1 MHKDVGKRV
10 MALLLSI
17 CMIAGMVDWSGF
29 TVRAATVRKVLAR
42 IEIKADFDKTYTGSP
57 LKPTESD
64 ITVYAVDIDE
74 NEDRGSEYVTTDY
87 EILTNEYGTA
97 VDAGQSGSIKVRG
110 TGVNEPNTISQTFRI
125 EKKDITSASDVT
137 IDSIPKQFVTQ
148 NGWVRPAP
156 TLRYVSNG
164 KEIILTSSDYT
175 CDYSSDCEVTDSNGV
190 GTGTI
195 IITGTGTNYEG
206 TQTTTFEF
214 EKMEASRL
222 KIKLNTGTTGDG
234 YALRDPNPADANLPF
249 GNFNGNPISL
259 DKKKDVT
266 VTYEQNGGKEVSVEA
281 DDFELVYTRD
291 GKATTDYTSVG
302 RVTVQARGIKGA
314 YNGLTSSVG
323 AEYYIRKNLSPTSE
337 QVPKEKQVR
346 FEIETQIFPGSN
358 GTLDIMKNGADVPD
372 EEKGI
377 NTQMK
382 VINPDA
388 GPDVAAK
395 WNSEKFEI
403 EVDDDWKT
411 ATPDSN
417 GLIHTTALV
426 KGKAGQG
433 YFGYNDAVS
442 VEIKVTELSEKMV
455 TIENQDQI
463 MYDGITDWLQQ
474 VIDNGW
480 LKVEGY
486 KQGVDYTV
494 EKADSNQ
501 KAINQGTYN
510 RSLIVKRVEGGQ
522 LTGGPVY
529 ISITVKRRDVNDREF
544 TVNVIGSYT
553 YNGQQHKPT
562 IEVKYKSNPVN
573 ASDYSV
579 SYGTNTNAGIGAGSV
594 TITGQGNFEKSVT
607 KTFDIARL
615 YIDTNNTQV
624 KSPVGG
630 EELGY
635 SGSPRQ
641 PDIDMVVTVRPGTT
655 YQLKST
661 DYEVTYVDSSGN
673 PSDHINAT
681 LNGDYITM
689 IITGKEDGNF
699 EGEFRSNFTITPQEI
714 NNTNILIDPI
724 PKQIYTG
731 TSIRP
736 TVTNV
741 RHTRLGALS
750 TADYDVD
757 YGENT
762 KPGLQAGIVKIKG
775 LRNYTGTA
783 EFYFDISKCNIGDAT
798 TNLKILGDGPSNE
811 EYDFINKTI
820 NGVAEELYYPYD
832 GKKIEVKNLR
842 VFYGDIPMTLGEDA
856 DYTVSYEENATIG
869 TAKLT
874 IHGQGENYEGSR
886 TVEFRIKGNL
896 TPLNQVDRNGWA
908 EASIDKDQ
916 IYNAGVITPTGTVV
930 KFYLKNANQD
940 VLTLQEGVDFTVEN
954 AVKNQITPVGTATA
968 EITGIGNYYGGGS
981 VTFNVIPLNLT
992 DEKDNLE
999 SVHKYLIKDIE
1010 PTYIYSGLAIAP
1022 KPTITH
1028 NGTPVNLPSDYTL
1041 SYYSGGEEIT
1051 GDALKKPFQVGDYSV
1066 RINGAGD
1073 NYEGF
1078 TDKEYKVAE
1087 YDISAAYSNVEIQN
1101 VADEVV
1107 LDDIKFAGDI
1117 SPGDA
1122 SRAGSQ
1128 LAEMGGTDSTGKHEH
1143 GVGTTHSGDEVVW
1156 KDLKVVYTPKG
1167 IQNDTTPHDE
1177 KELVYGVDYTVE
1189 YANNKTL
1196 GIATYTIKGK
1206 GNFTGE
1212 IKREFKIL
1220 GDLAGKHTEIEV
1232 EDCVFTPA
1240 TGTEPAN
1247 KTEVK
1252 VTYTHMVDGREDTT
1266 TFVEGTD
1273 FILEFTH
1280 NDKATH
1286 PFPGKEEESTL
1297 DKDSDDGG
1305 WVVVKENLNADG
1317 KHHVGL
1323 GSGTNEDN
1331 PRKFKIYQRD
1341 ISQYGEGTDLTLSG
1355 LKEEGYEYTGSP
1367 IIPDLQLAC
1376 KAINLT
1382 YEKLEDGQQLTGT
1395 PDYIITAKNNKD
1407 VWTDSEPTGSEDE
1420 SKRVLPEYTV
1430 AARTEMRDGKALYN
1444 GNYCGTFSAKFQ
1456 INPRVVNQAT
1466 IDTNPAIVNERTDL
1480 YSEIDGEWVCEYD
1493 RKPHI
1498 FPKWENGAEVSG
1510 KNGLVINWSKDGVT
1524 ALLEEGKDY
1533 TVSYDDNTKIGR
1545 GIIQINTPKKSN
1557 YQTEEAGVPYE
1568 KYFKIMASI
1577 GEVDRPVN
1585 ADNPLERYMELEYDT
1600 NVPYD
1605 RPVTYPD
1612 LQFIDISGVLSGDNE
1627 DGKPYILEKD
1637 KDFVILTEQ
1646 NHAQY
1651 GEEKYSTNN
1660 VNVTKD
1666 GETATIVVKG
1676 IGYYTGVVE
1685 REYKIIPKNMD
1696 DKGIVVQFLGSV
1708 DYENF
1713 KNAYIFNGN
1722 AQEPEYNVFNN
1733 NAKDI
1738 ESMETDP
1745 ETGNLNYDPYQ
1756 PNKKMQLGVD
1766 YEFVR
1771 WENNIGPSSEKG
1783 PAKLVLQGIGNY
1795 TGEAKFEFNIVLR
1808 QMEGLD
1814 CKVTGQAVYNGS
1826 EQQPAVEV
1834 SYRDENGKTVT
1845 LNPETDFD
1853 AVYTNNINAASKDAE
1868 QNPPTVTLTGKG
1880 GYEGTKTVTF
1890 DIEARDINSKEI
1902 TATGVALYDSGN
1914 PVVPRLTVK
1923 DAGVLLGVTL
1933 NPETDYKIVGQS
1945 DHADVGQ
1952 TGTVDIEG
1960 QGNYKGVR
1968 KGIEFRIIP
1977 PNGVLQIEEIPEQ
1990 DFVNRPIKPEVK
2002 VNLLAEGFETAVP
2015 LLPDDYEVVYTDN
2028 LKAGKATVTVT
2039 GKDPFSG
2046 TATAQFVIRPK
2057 SIGSDGAIAEGI
2069 TASDLGVS
2077 QYTGSAITPKVTLT
2091 FTPPQ
2096 PAAQEGGDDAN
2107 KPVELVQGRD
2117 FTVDYVNNVRVGV
2130 AKAVV
2135 KGIGNY
2141 AGSIE
2146 KEFEIHA
2153 NMSMV
2158 TIAPIPM
2165 QNYTGSA
2172 ITPLPVVSLGGQTL
2186 ALDKDYRV
2194 SYSNN
2199 IDRGTATVTITGIEP
2214 WYVGTRTVNFDIA
2227 RELSAETSIRGVA
2240 SVYTYTGSPIAPP
2253 VRIEDGGALLVAGV
2267 DYEVAYSQNVD
2278 AGTATITI
2286 TGIGRYIGS
2295 TSTTFQI
2302 MPQQLGRAK
2311 VSPISDQIFNGK
2323 EQNPPITVTSG
2334 DKTLENGKDYSA
2346 VYVNSATPGMASV
2359 IIKGEGNYTGTQT
2372 VNYRIKV
2379 PGMTGV
2385 KFSKYTSSSVTIS
2398 WTKNSVVTGYEIYN
2412 AKNRRAL
2419 RVKKSSTTNGT
2430 VKKLKAGT
2438 AATFRVRAYVNKDGQ
2453 YYYGPFTSIK
2463 TATAPSS
2470 TKISSLASKKK
2481 KQVVLKWKKVKGAT
2495 QYEVYRATSKKGKYK
2510 KIGTTKKTTYTDK
2523 KATGGKRYY
2532 YKIRVCKKI
2541 SNKNYYSSYSAVKSV
2556 KAKK

>member
-42 IEIKADFDKTYTGSP
+42 IEINASFDKTYTGSP
-57 LKPTESD
+57 LKPTEKD
-64 ITVYAVDIDE
+64 ITVYAVEMDEDE
-74 NEDRGSEYVTTDY
+74 NRGQEYETTDY

-97 VDAGQSGSIKVRG
+97 VNAGQSGSIKVRG
-110 TGVNEPNTISQTFRI
+110 TGDNEANVISQTFQI
-125 EKKDITSASDVT
+125 EKKDITNAQDVT
-137 IDSIPKQFVTQ
+137 IDPIQKQFVTQ
-148 NGWVRPAP
+148 NGWIRPVPTVRY
-156 TLRYVSNG
+156 TSNDG
-164 KEIILTSSDYT
+164 EVILKSSDYNCT
-175 CDYSSDCEVTDSNGV
+175 YSDNCEVTDANGS

-195 IITGTGTNYEG
+195 TIDGTGTNYEG
-206 TQTTTFEF
+206 QQTVTFEF

-222 KIKLNTGTTGDG
+222 KIELQYGTAANGF
-234 YALRDPNPADANLPF
+234 ALKDPKNSGVNLPF
-249 GNFNGNPISL
+249 RNFNGTPISL
-259 DKKKDVT
+259 DKKKDVI
-266 VTYEQNGGKEVSVEA
+266 VKYEQKDGTEVQVDA
-281 DDFELVYTRD
+281 DDFELIYTRD
-291 GKATTDYTSVG
+291 GKTTTDYSSVG
-302 RVTVQARGIKGA
+302 RITVQARGIKGA
-314 YNGLTSSVG
+314 YNGLTSSTG
-323 AEYYIRKNLSPTSE
+323 GEYYIRKNLNPTTTE
-337 QVPKEKQVR
+337 VPEERKIQ
-346 FEIETQIFPGSN
+346 FEIATQIFPGSR
-358 GTLDIMKNGADVPD
+358 GTLDIMKNDTSIPD

-377 NTQMK
+377 NTQMR

-395 WNSEKFEI
+395 MNSEKFTISLNDEDWRT
-403 EVDDDWKT
+403 ETPDDD
-411 ATPDSN
+411 
-417 GLIHTTALV
+417 GLVHTTVSVAAIV
-426 KGKAGQG
+426 GSG
-433 YFGYNDAVS
+433 YFGTNYDVP
-442 VEIKVTELSEKMV
+442 VDIKVTELSEKMV
-455 TIENQDQI
+455 TIENQEQI
-463 MYDGITDWLQQ
+463 IYDGKTDWLEHIINQK
-474 VIDNGW
+474 W

-486 KQGVDYTV
+486 EEGVDYSV
-494 EKADSNQ
+494 EKANPSQ
-501 KAINQGTYN
+501 VAVNQGTYN
-510 RSLIVKRVEGGQ
+510 RSLIVRRLEGGQ

-529 ISITVKRRDVNDREF
+529 ISITVQKRDVNDKEF
-544 TVNVIGSYT
+544 TVNVIGSYV

-562 IEVKYKSNPVN
+562 IEVKYKNEIVSP
-573 ASDYSV
+573 SDYSV
-579 SYGTNTNAGIGAGSV
+579 SYGTNTNAGQGAGSV

-607 KTFDIARL
+607 EPFNIARL
-615 YIDTNNTQV
+615 HIDANNTQV
-624 KSPVGG
+624 KSPVGN

-641 PDIDMVVTVRPGTT
+641 PDIDIVVTVRPGTT
-655 YQLKST
+655 YQLKPA
-661 DYEVTYVDSSGN
+661 DYEVEYKDSNGK

-681 LNGDYITM
+681 LDGDYITM
-689 IITGKEDGNF
+689 IIKGREDGNF
-699 EGEFRSNFTITPQEI
+699 EGEFRSNFKITPQEI

-724 PKQIYTG
+724 PKQVYTG
-731 TSIRP
+731 TSIEP
-736 TVTNV
+736 AVTNV
-741 RHTRLGALS
+741 RHSRLGKLL

-762 KPGLQAGIVKIKG
+762 KPGLQGGTVEIIG
-775 LRNYTGTA
+775 RRNYTGTA
-783 EFYFDISKCNIGDAT
+783 TFYFDILKCNIGDET
-798 TNLKILGDGPSNE
+798 TDLKILGDGPSNE
-811 EYDFINKTI
+811 TYDFINRTV
-820 NGVAEELYYPYD
+820 NGVSEELYYPYN
-832 GKKIEVKNLR
+832 GKEIEVKNLR
-842 VFYGDIPMTLGEDA
+842 VSYGEIPMNMGKDA
-856 DYTVSYEENATIG
+856 DYTVSYEKNATIG

-896 TPLNQVDRNGWA
+896 TPLNQVDMNGWA
-908 EASIDKDQ
+908 EARIDKDQ
-916 IYNAGVITPTGTVV
+916 IYNAGVITPTGTIV
-930 KFYLKNANQD
+930 KFYLKNASQE
-940 VLTLQEGVDFTVEN
+940 VLTLKEGVDFTVEN
-954 AVKNQITPVGTATA
+954 ADKDNVTQVGTATA
-968 EITGIGNYYGGGS
+968 EITGIGDYYGGGS
-981 VTFNVIPLNLT
+981 VLFNVIPLNLT

-999 SVHKYLIKDIE
+999 SVHKYLIGNIE
-1010 PTYIYSGLAIAP
+1010 SPYIYSGLAIKP
-1022 KPTITH
+1022 VPTITH
-1028 NGTPVNLPSDYTL
+1028 NGTPVNRPGDYTL
-1041 SYYSGGEEIT
+1041 SYYKDGEEIT
-1051 GDALKKPFQVGDYSV
+1051 GDDLERPFEVGDYSV
-1066 RINGAGD
+1066 RINGAGN

-1078 TDKEYKVAE
+1078 TDKEYKIEQYDIGAE
-1087 YDISAAYSNVEIQN
+1087 YANVEIEN
-1101 VADEVV
+1101 VANEVV
-1107 LDDIKFAGDI
+1107 LDDIKFAGDA

-1122 SRAGSQ
+1122 ARADSQ
-1128 LAEMGGTDSTGKHEH
+1128 LAEMGGTESTGKHEH
-1143 GVGTTHSGDEVVW
+1143 GVGIAHSEDEVVW
-1156 KDLKVVYTPKG
+1156 KDLKVKYTPVG
-1167 IQNDTTPHDE
+1167 IQNDANTYDK

-1196 GIATYTIKGK
+1196 GTATYTIKGK

-1212 IKREFKIL
+1212 IKGEFKIL
-1220 GDLAGKHTEIEV
+1220 GDLAGKRTKIEV

-1240 TGTEPAN
+1240 TGKEPAN

-1252 VTYTHMVDGREDTT
+1252 VTYTHTVDGREDTT
-1266 TFVEGTD
+1266 TFSEGTD
-1273 FILEFTH
+1273 FILKFSNNE
-1280 NDKATH
+1280 KATH
-1286 PFPGKEEESTL
+1286 PYPGREEESAL
-1297 DKDSDDGG
+1297 DKDSTDGG
-1305 WVVVKENLNADG
+1305 WVIVKENLSADG
-1317 KHHVGL
+1317 KHHLGL
-1323 GSGTNEDN
+1323 GSGTNEKN

-1355 LKEEGYEYTGSP
+1355 LKEEGYEYTGSF

-1382 YEKLEDGQQLTGT
+1382 YEKLEDGQQLTGS

-1407 VWTDSEPTGSEDE
+1407 VWTDSEETTPNDN
-1420 SKRVLPEYTV
+1420 SKRVLPEFTV

-1444 GNYCGTFSAKFQ
+1444 GNYCGTFSAEFQ

-1466 IDTNPAIVNERTDL
+1466 IDTDPAIVNERTDL
-1480 YSEIDGEWVCEYD
+1480 YSEVDGEWVCNYD
-1493 RKPHI
+1493 RAPHT

-1510 KNGLVINWSKDGVT
+1510 KNGLVIKWSKDGTTVE
-1524 ALLEEGKDY
+1524 LKEGEDKDY
-1533 TVSYDDNTKIGR
+1533 TIGYEDNTKIGR
-1545 GIIQINTPKKSN
+1545 GIIQVHTPMKSN

-1577 GEVDRPVN
+1577 EEVDRPITTE
-1585 ADNPLERYMELEYDT
+1585 NPLEHYMDLEYEA

-1612 LQFIDISGVLSGDNE
+1612 LQFIDRSGVLSHESDE
-1627 DGKPYILEKD
+1627 AYILEKD
-1637 KDFVILTEQ
+1637 KDFVIVTKQ
-1646 NHAQY
+1646 NQAEL
-1651 GEEKYSTNN
+1651 GVDKCSTNN
-1660 VNVTKD
+1660 ENVTKE
-1666 GETATIVVKG
+1666 GETATVVVKG
-1676 IGYYTGVVE
+1676 IGYYNGVVE
-1685 REYKIIPKNMD
+1685 RTYKIIPKDMN
-1696 DKGIVVQFLGSV
+1696 DKGIVVEFVGSV

-1722 AQEPEYNVFNN
+1722 EQKPSYNVYNN

-1738 ESMETDP
+1738 EGMETDP

-1756 PNKKMQLGVD
+1756 QSKKMRPGVD

-1771 WENNIGPSSEKG
+1771 WENNVGPSGEKG
-1783 PAKLVLQGIGNY
+1783 PAKLVLRGKGNY
-1795 TGEAKFEFNIVLR
+1795 TGERAFEFNIVLR
-1808 QMEGLD
+1808 QMEDLD
-1814 CKVTGQAVYNGS
+1814 CKVTGKAVYNGL
-1826 EQQPAVEV
+1826 EQEPAVEV
-1834 SYRDENGKTVT
+1834 SYRDENGKTVI

-1853 AVYTNNINAASKDAE
+1853 AVYTNNVNAASKDAE
-1868 QNPPTVTLTGKG
+1868 QNPPTITLTGKG
-1880 GYEGTKTVTF
+1880 GYEGAKTVTF

-1923 DAGVLLGVTL
+1923 DAGILLGTTL

-1945 DHADVGQ
+1945 DHVDVGQ

-1977 PNGVLQIEEIPEQ
+1977 PNGVLQIEAIPEQ
-1990 DFVNRPIKPEVK
+1990 DFINQPIKPEVT
-2002 VNLLAEGFETAVP
+2002 VSLLAEGFDTAVP
-2015 LLPDDYEVVYTDN
+2015 LTADDYDVVYTDN
-2028 LKAGKATVTVT
+2028 LKAGTATVTVT
-2039 GKDPFSG
+2039 GKEPFSG
-2046 TATAQFVIRPK
+2046 TATAKFVIRPK
-2057 SIGSDGAIAEGI
+2057 SIGADGAIAEGI
-2069 TASDLGVS
+2069 TVSDIGVA
-2077 QYTGSAITPKVTLT
+2077 QYTGSALTPKVTLT

-2096 PAAQEGGDDAN
+2096 AAGKEDDPS

-2117 FTVDYVNNVRVGV
+2117 FTVDYVNNAKVGV

-2141 AGSIE
+2141 TGSIE
-2146 KEFEIHA
+2146 KQFEIHA

-2158 TIAPIPM
+2158 KIEPIPM

-2172 ITPLPVVSLGGQTL
+2172 VTPLPVVSLGGQTL
-2186 ALDKDYRV
+2186 VLDKDYRV

-2199 IDRGTATVTITGIEP
+2199 VDRGTATITITGIEP
-2214 WYVGTRTVNFDIA
+2214 WYVGKRTVNFDIA
-2227 RELSAETSIRGVA
+2227 RELSEKTAIRGVA
-2240 SVYTYTGSPIAPP
+2240 SVYTYTGSPITPP
-2253 VRIEDGGALLVAGV
+2253 IRVEEGGALLVKGV
-2267 DYEVAYSQNVD
+2267 DYEASYSQNVD
-2278 AGTATITI
+2278 AGTATVVIK
-2286 TGIGRYIGS
+2286 GIGKYTG
-2295 TSTTFQI
+2295 TASTTFQI

-2311 VSPISDQIFNGK
+2311 VSPISDQVYNGK

-2334 DKTLENGKDYSA
+2334 DKTLQNGKDYSL
-2346 VYVNSATPGMASV
+2346 VYVNSAKPGMASV

-2419 RVKKSSTTNGT
+2419 RVKKSSTTKGT

-2481 KQVVLKWKKVKGAT
+2481 KQVVVKWKKVKGAT

-2510 KIGTTKKTTYTDK
+2510 KIGTSKKTTYTDK
-2523 KATGGKRYY
+2523 KATGGKKYY
-2532 YKIRVCKKI
+2532 YKVRVCKKI
-2541 SNKNYYSSYSAVKSV
+2541 NKKNYYSSYSAVKSV

>member
-1 MHKDVGKRV
+1 MYKDVGKRV

-29 TVRAATVRKVLAR
+29 TVRAEDGKQYHLSSVVVNT
-42 IEIKADFDKTYTGSP
+42 TYTYNGSQIRP
-57 LKPTESD
+57 
-64 ITVYAVDIDE
+64 
-74 NEDRGSEYVTTDY
+74 G
-87 EILTNEYGTA
+87 
-97 VDAGQSGSIKVRG
+97 
-110 TGVNEPNTISQTFRI
+110 
-125 EKKDITSASDVT
+125 KKDITVMVQEYVDGDYHESNEVPLTEDMGSYDITGYGENINANFRSTITVAGTGNVEGSATGGFFIEQLDIKNAKYAEIGVGGTIYVT
-137 IDSIPKQFVTQ
+137 SPITSQPSPV
-148 NGWVRPAP
+148 
-156 TLRYVSNG
+156 
-164 KEIILTSSDYT
+164 LTYEYETGRFLPLENTKDYT
-175 CDYSSDCEVTDSNGV
+175 YTYTDNTIAEGEPYKNAQINVVGKGNYKGNLDIPFKIQMLDTSKLTIELKTGYTLKTGEISSGSRPKVNYD
-190 GTGTI
+190 GTAK
-195 IITGTGTNYEG
+195 E
-206 TQTTTFEF
+206 
-214 EKMEASRL
+214 
-222 KIKLNTGTTGDG
+222 
-234 YALRDPNPADANLPF
+234 
-249 GNFNGNPISL
+249 L
-259 DKKKDVT
+259 DKIKDVT
-266 VTYEQNGGKEVSVEA
+266 VKYENEELKEDEFVLEYNSRNLSSAGVVEVKARVIKGKYAGITTENGKEFMIQKWLNDEYGKSIQINIPDQSYPGKGESLDIPTDGSENSIKFVDSDARDEIKDKPISDKIDVTVLTGWENIVADANGVIEWYAEVSAKDGSGYRGRIDVPFNIVAPSLTTLPITISQLEYDGSTRWLDEIEKDGNGLIKVGDGTEYVQGVDFTVRRKVSTDTGLGAGTYTIVIAAKDGGKIRPGSVEKTITVTPKTML
-281 DDFELVYTRD
+281 DSGNIKITVNSGTVLTYNGSPHHPTPEVWFKGVLLTND
-291 GKATTDYTSVG
+291 TDYTLDWENATNATTSTSKAKVK
-302 RVTVQARGIKGA
+302 VTGKG
-314 YNGLTSSVG
+314 NFKDT
-323 AEYYIRKNLSPTSE
+323 AERE
-337 QVPKEKQVR
+337 
-346 FEIETQIFPGSN
+346 FEIQPLQITEKSGSLGN
-358 GTLDIMKNGADVPD
+358 AVVNEPKQDVVHIYTGSD
-372 EEKGI
+372 
-377 NTQMK
+377 
-382 VINPDA
+382 INPDVDIVVDLEQTDGTIVTEKLGTDDYTISYHNSQGTEEHKNVANGTITMTISGA
-388 GPDVAAK
+388 GNYKGDITRRFTIDQQTISTDLV
-395 WNSEKFEI
+395 SI
-403 EVDDDWKT
+403 
-411 ATPDSN
+411 
-417 GLIHTTALV
+417 GLIPNQTYTGDTIKPAISQVTHIRNGVLS
-426 KGKAGQG
+426 AG
-433 YFGYNDAVS
+433 NDYY
-442 VEIKVTELSEKMV
+442 VT
-455 TIENQDQI
+455 
-463 MYDGITDWLQQ
+463 
-474 VIDNGW
+474 
-480 LKVEGY
+480 
-486 KQGVDYTV
+486 
-494 EKADSNQ
+494 
-501 KAINQGTYN
+501 
-510 RSLIVKRVEGGQ
+510 
-522 LTGGPVY
+522 
-529 ISITVKRRDVNDREF
+529 
-544 TVNVIGSYT
+544 
-553 YNGQQHKPT
+553 
-562 IEVKYKSNPVN
+562 
-573 ASDYSV
+573 
-579 SYGTNTNAGIGAGSV
+579 YGTNTEAGTGAG
-594 TITGQGNFEKSVT
+594 
-607 KTFDIARL
+607 
-615 YIDTNNTQV
+615 
-624 KSPVGG
+624 
-630 EELGY
+630 
-635 SGSPRQ
+635 
-641 PDIDMVVTVRPGTT
+641 
-655 YQLKST
+655 
-661 DYEVTYVDSSGN
+661 EV
-673 PSDHINAT
+673 HINGKTNYKGTAT
-681 LNGDYITM
+681 F
-689 IITGKEDGNF
+689 KF
-699 EGEFRSNFTITPQEI
+699 
-714 NNTNILIDPI
+714 NIDKCHI
-724 PKQIYTG
+724 G
-731 TSIRP
+731 
-736 TVTNV
+736 TVTN
-741 RHTRLGALS
+741 LNA
-750 TADYDVD
+750 TADSLIPGVSYDLIND
-757 YGENT
+757 NLE
-762 KPGLQAGIVKIKG
+762 
-775 LRNYTGTA
+775 
-783 EFYFDISKCNIGDAT
+783 DI
-798 TNLKILGDGPSNE
+798 
-811 EYDFINKTI
+811 
-820 NGVAEELYYPYD
+820 YYPYD
-832 GKKIEVKNLR
+832 GNAKVLPNLKLWLSD
-842 VFYGDIPMTLGEDA
+842 VGDSHKTVNMTVDK
-856 DYTVSYEENATIG
+856 DYTVEYDTTQNVSIG
-869 TAKLT
+869 TVDVTITGIGNNFQGTKKL
-874 IHGQGENYEGSR
+874 Q
-886 TVEFRIKGNL
+886 FRIKGNL
-896 TPLNQVDRNGWA
+896 SDMNPPGSGRTTVTIP
-908 EASIDKDQ
+908 DQ
-916 IYNAGVITPTGTVV
+916 IYNAGILNPKDVVVTFKLENGT
-930 KFYLKNANQD
+930 
-940 VLTLQEGVDFTVEN
+940 VLTLDEDDFDVYN
-954 AVKNQITPVGTATA
+954 ADQITNPTTVGKDKTAT
-968 EITGIGNYYGGGS
+968 IVGKGDYYGGGDRY
-981 VTFNVIPLNLT
+981 FDVIKLNLT
-992 DEKDNLE
+992 TEKDNLE
-999 SVHKYLIKDIE
+999 TVHKYLIDGIQGKED
-1010 PTYIYSGLAIAP
+1010 PYIYSGLPIMP
-1022 KPTITH
+1022 KPKITH
-1028 NGTPVNLPSDYTL
+1028 NGRDVLPNQDYTL
-1041 SYYSGGEEIT
+1041 GYYKNGTEIT
-1051 GDALKKPFQVGDYSV
+1051 GDALKEPSQVGDYSV

-1167 IQNDTTPHDE
+1167 IQNDITTYDE

-1960 QGNYKGVR
+1960 QGNYKGIR

-2470 TKISSLASKKK
+2470 TKISSLTSKKK